1 MNTIFTTDDP
11 ENYVDK
17 LNLDEI
23 FEKKKIHDLATTKN
37 YNAILNRI
45 HNKIKLTSRQQ
56 INTHYCWFIIPEV
69 MIGVPKYDI
78 ATCISYVID
87 KLQNNGFNVRYTHP
101 NLLLISWHHW
111 VPAYVRDE
119 IKKKTGVLVDG
130 YGNVVKKN
138 KEDDSDSS
146 IFNDNKPL
154 NSTALVKS
162 KITSILKNNDQ
173 KPINSYKPTGKLIYG
188 NEVLDSLK

>member
-11 ENYVDK
+11 ENYVEK
-17 LNLDEI
+17 LNLDEL
-23 FEKKKIHDLATTKN
+23 FEKKQIHDLATTKN

-56 INTHYCWFIIPEV
+56 INTHYCWFVIPEV

-78 ATCISYVID
+78 ATCISYVLD

-111 VPAYVRDE
+111 VPSYVRDQ
-119 IKKKTGVLVDG
+119 IKKKTGVTVDG
-130 YGNVVKKN
+130 YGNIIQ
-138 KEDDSDSS
+138 KEEENDKS
-146 IFNDNKPL
+146 IITESNMSN
-154 NSTALVKS
+154 ALVKN
-162 KITSILKNNDQ
+162 KISSILKNNNDKKSIQ
-173 KPINSYKPTGKLIYG
+173 SYKPTGKLIYG
-188 NEVLDSLK
+188 NDLIESLK

>member
-17 LNLDEI
+17 LNLDEL

>member
-17 LNLDEI
+17 LNLDEL
-23 FEKKKIHDLATTKN
+23 FEKKQIHDLATTKN

-56 INTHYCWFIIPEV
+56 INTHYCWFVIPEV

-78 ATCISYVID
+78 ATCISYVLD

-111 VPAYVRDE
+111 VPSYVRDE
-119 IKKKTGVLVDG
+119 IKKKTGVSVDG
-130 YGNVVKKN
+130 YGNIIKKEEEN
-138 KEDDSDSS
+138 ENTIMTESNTS
-146 IFNDNKPL
+146 N
-154 NSTALVKS
+154 ALVKN
-162 KITSILKNNDQ
+162 KISSILKNNND
-173 KPINSYKPTGKLIYG
+173 KKSIESYKPTGKLIYG
-188 NEVLDSLK
+188 NDLIESLK

>member
-17 LNLDEI
+17 LNLDEL
-23 FEKKKIHDLATTKN
+23 FEKKQIHDLATTKN

-45 HNKIKLTSRQQ
+45 HNKIKLTARQQ
-56 INTHYCWFIIPEV
+56 INTHFCWFVVPEV

-78 ATCISYVID
+78 AICISYVLD
-87 KLQNNGFNVRYTHP
+87 KLKNNGFNVRYTHP

-119 IKKKTGVLVDG
+119 IKKKTGIVVDG
-130 YGNVVKKN
+130 YGNIVKKN
-138 KEDDSDSS
+138 EEESENTL
-146 IFNDNKPL
+146 INGNKT
-154 NSTALVKS
+154 STALVKS

-173 KPINSYKPTGKLIYG
+173 KPVTSYKPTGKLIYG
-188 NEVLDSLK
+188 NDLLDSLK

>member
-17 LNLDEI
+17 LNLDEL
-23 FEKKKIHDLATTKN
+23 FEKKQIHDLATTKN

-45 HNKIKLTSRQQ
+45 HNKIKLTARQQ
-56 INTHYCWFIIPEV
+56 INTHFCWFVVPEV

-78 ATCISYVID
+78 AICISYVLD
-87 KLQNNGFNVRYTHP
+87 KLKNNGFNVRYTHP

-119 IKKKTGVLVDG
+119 IKKKTGIVVDG
-130 YGNVVKKN
+130 YGNIVKKN
-138 KEDDSDSS
+138 EEESENTL
-146 IFNDNKPL
+146 INENKR
-154 NSTALVKS
+154 STALVKS

-173 KPINSYKPTGKLIYG
+173 KPVTSYKPTGKLIYG
-188 NEVLDSLK
+188 NDLLDSLK

>member
-17 LNLDEI
+17 LNLDEL
-23 FEKKKIHDLATTKN
+23 FEKKQIHDLATTKN

-56 INTHYCWFIIPEV
+56 LNTQYCWFVIPEV

-87 KLQNNGFNVRYTHP
+87 KLQKNGFNVRYTHP
-101 NLLLISWHHW
+101 NLLLISWNHW
-111 VPAYVRDE
+111 VPAYVREE
-119 IKKKTGVLVDG
+119 IKKKTGVIVDG
-130 YGNVVKKN
+130 FGNIVKKN
-138 KEDDSDSS
+138 EEESENISE
-146 IFNDNKPL
+146 KP
-154 NSTALVKS
+154 STSLVKS

-173 KPINSYKPTGKLIYG
+173 KPIASYKPTGKLIYD
-188 NEVLDSLK
+188 NDLLNSLK

>member
-17 LNLDEI
+17 LNLDEL

-119 IKKKTGVLVDG
+119 IKKKTGVVVDG
-130 YGNVVKKN
+130 YGNIVKKN
-138 KEDDSDSS
+138 KEDESDSS
-146 IFNDNKPL
+146 IFNESRPSS
-154 NSTALVKS
+154 STALVKS
-162 KITSILKNNDQ
+162 KITSILKNSDQ

-188 NEVLDSLK
+188 NDVLDSLK

>member
-17 LNLDEI
+17 LNLDEL
-23 FEKKKIHDLATTKN
+23 FEKKQIHDLATTKN

-56 INTHYCWFIIPEV
+56 LDIHYCWFIIPEV

-87 KLQNNGFNVRYTHP
+87 KLQDNGFNVRYTHP
-101 NLLLISWHHW
+101 NLLLISWDHW
-111 VPAYVRDE
+111 VPSYVRTE
-119 IKKKTGVLVDG
+119 IQKKTGIEVDG
-130 YGNVVKKN
+130 YGNIINKESEDKQNENNTIITKN
-138 KEDDSDSS
+138 K
-146 IFNDNKPL
+146 PQ
-154 NSTALVKS
+154 
-162 KITSILKNNDQ
+162 SILKN
-173 KPINSYKPTGKLIYG
+173 KESKSITSYKPTGKLIY
-188 NEVLDSLK
+188 NNDILDSLKKS

>member
-17 LNLDEI
+17 LNLDEL
-23 FEKKKIHDLATTKN
+23 FEKKQIHDLATTKN

-56 INTHYCWFIIPEV
+56 INTHYCWFVIPEV

-78 ATCISYVID
+78 AICISYVLD
-87 KLQNNGFNVRYTHP
+87 KLKNNGFNVRYTHP

-111 VPAYVRDE
+111 VPAYVREE

-138 KEDDSDSS
+138 EEESENTL
-146 IFNDNKPL
+146 FNENKP
-154 NSTALVKS
+154 STALVKS

-173 KPINSYKPTGKLIYG
+173 KPVTSYKPTGKLIYG
-188 NEVLDSLK
+188 NDLLDSLK